1 MGSVGKGQYESFP
14 PLTAEKICGTI
25 VTETNWKGAFAML
38 KQLVEQN
45 RTCRGFDESRKI
57 TKEELL
63 ELVDLTRYVA
73 SAANLQPLKFAIL
86 WEQEKV
92 EAFLPLTK
100 WGGALPQLG
109 LPRQGEH
116 PTAFIVICH
125 DTTVSPDSGMSMI
138 ELGAMAQTMLL
149 GAVER
154 GLAGCMIL
162 SFKADGVKEQLGLA
176 EHLVPKLVIGLGKS
190 KETAKI
196 VPVGADGSMKYYRDE
211 NDVHYVPKRDLK
223 DIVIG

>member
-1 MGSVGKGQYESFP
+1 
-14 PLTAEKICGTI
+14 
-25 VTETNWKGAFAML
+25 ML

-116 PTAFIVICH
+116 PTAFLVICH